1 MNGMEN
7 MHVLIHAW
15 ANLCVCVEPA
25 LGLFDLQRT
34 STVHLNIGFNYSPT
48 PMLWLNIICVMVGR
62 ARWRH
67 QLYTHSMI
75 GFLPI
80 TVPHT
85 HIIFIRPVSI
95 RVLFFFCE
103 CIWTTHQT
111 ASREWIIV
119 KIIIATL
126 VTVTVRLAIVRLHNK
141 YCQRQWCGVRTKF
154 RQSIIDRNSK
164 MVGFHERH
172 IFIKSCYE
180 YFASLSLRSVIITR
194 YQNIIGIKCSQKNKI
209 KDKQMWSQR
218 TMQFG
223 LFPYLTSDALS
234 VCFNFSFCY

>member
-95 RVLFFFCE
+95 RVLFFFSSSIGRMHANAFE
-103 CIWTTHQT
+103 QRIRLRQESELLSRSSSQHWSQSQSDLQSYASTTN
-111 ASREWIIV
+111 
-119 KIIIATL
+119 IANDNDAAF
-126 VTVTVRLAIVRLHNK
+126 V
-141 YCQRQWCGVRTKF
+141 
-154 RQSIIDRNSK
+154 QSSD
-164 MVGFHERH
+164 
-172 IFIKSCYE
+172 
-180 YFASLSLRSVIITR
+180 SLSSTETLKWLGSMSDISSSSHATNTSHLSASGQLLSLVI
-194 YQNIIGIKCSQKNKI
+194 KI
-209 KDKQMWSQR
+209 S
-218 TMQFG
+218 
-223 LFPYLTSDALS
+223 
-234 VCFNFSFCY
+234 